1 MRYAYR
7 KLSYSE
13 YKRAMLTYLELFT
26 DRSKDRLL
34 LALEVCDKMEDENDK
49 KYRLEQTVNAVL
61 WDFDEAIQLGFA
73 EWKSF
78 NLVNRNNA
86 LIYHDL
92 NKDECNG
99 NCLLCKIGENNEGKR
114 P

>member
-1 MRYAYR
+1 MRHAYR

-13 YKRAMLTYLELFT
+13 YKRAMLTYLNSFKLE
-26 DRSKDRLL
+26 SKRRLL
-34 LALEVCDKMEDENDK
+34 LAFEVCDKMEDESEK
-49 KYRLEQTVNAVL
+49 KYRLEQTVNSVL
-61 WDFDEAIQLGFA
+61 WDFDEAIEIGFA

-92 NKDECNG
+92 NKDECDG
-99 NCLLCKIGENNEGKR
+99 NCLLCKEAFGWKS
-114 P
+114 